1 LNFLG
6 EEGYKKIVQEVQEA
20 TKKLINGVNA
30 IEDLQVLGEPV
41 MCMFSFKSDTI
52 NVYQLADEMN
62 KRGWYI
68 QGQFSTPLTP
78 RNLHISVNH
87 GTIHNV
93 DTLLKDLRECVEI
106 VGRSTSIDS
115 DAIRAMVGAALHSP
129 DPEAAFGQL
138 AASAGLTGTDLPSEM
153 AFINEVLDALPDEL
167 CNVFLVNYF
176 NDLYV

>member
-1 LNFLG
+1 
-6 EEGYKKIVQEVQEA
+6 
-20 TKKLINGVNA
+20 LIDGINA
-30 IEDLQVLGEPV
+30 IDGLRVLGHPN
-41 MCMFSFKSDTI
+41 MCMFSFTSDTL

-78 RNLHISVNH
+78 RNLHISVSY
-87 GTIHNV
+87 GTVRNV
-93 DTLLKDLRECVEI
+93 QALLEDLRESMEI
-106 VGRSTSIDS
+106 VKKSTPIDRE
-115 DAIRAMVGAALHSP
+115 AIRAMVGAALQGP

-138 AASAGLTGTDLPSEM
+138 AASAGLTGTELPGEL

-167 CNVFLVNYF
+167 CNVLLVNFF